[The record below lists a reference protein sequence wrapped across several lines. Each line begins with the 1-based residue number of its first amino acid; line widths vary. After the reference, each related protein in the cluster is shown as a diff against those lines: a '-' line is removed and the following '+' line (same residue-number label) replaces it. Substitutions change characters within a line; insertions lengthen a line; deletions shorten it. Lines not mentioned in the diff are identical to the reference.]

1 MKKSCIIFL
10 LLCAAVI
17 SAKAQLKIH
26 SNGYL
31 TFNTDTS
38 TPLSPV
44 SLNYDGNLDSFL
56 AYYGSKRFSYA
67 VTTNNTY
74 TVSFVNKCNNNGDMR
89 VSTHMYSR
97 SNEGA
102 TPHPNQVG
110 IGGWG
115 RTENL
120 PYAVGLLGNII
131 ATTGGA
137 GIMGA
142 YDSTIPSASLLGN
155 NHYAG
160 YFIGNV
166 NTTGNLVASG
176 SIQGTVLGTSA
187 ASASEARSLSEIYGD
202 DIAGVLSGLEAYSC
216 PSALEAKTAEVEQ
229 IELDDSTIVSITSQD
244 WHGEHAR
251 QTREHSHFALDSRQL
266 AKVLPDLVYTSEDG
280 TESINYLELVP
291 LLVRCI
297 NELNTRLSAL
307 DGGASIKPVSAR
319 SETTASQV
327 LSIGST
333 TDTNEVVLYQNRP
346 NPFTAQTEIRF
357 SLPED
362 APQAFIYI
370 FNMSGNMLRQIPV
383 DTNMR
388 SVTISGGEFPAGIYL
403 YSLVVGGKEIDT
415 KRMILSK

>member
-1 MKKSCIIFL
+1 MKKICIIFV
-10 LLCAAVI
+10 LLCIALI
-17 SAKAQLKIH
+17 SAKAQLKLH

-31 TFNTDTS
+31 TFNTNTS

-44 SLNYDGNLDSFL
+44 SLNYNGNPDSFL

-67 VTTNNTY
+67 VTTNNY
-74 TVSFVNKCNNNGDMR
+74 FTVSFVNKCNDNGNMI
-89 VSTHMYSR
+89 VSTNMYSR
-97 SNEGA
+97 LNEGA

-137 GIMGA
+137 GIVAA
-142 YDSTIPSASLLGN
+142 YDSIMPSTSLLGN
-155 NHYAG
+155 NRYAG
-160 YFIGNV
+160 FFIGNV
-166 NTTGNLVASG
+166 NSTGNLVASG

-187 ASASEARSLSEIYGD
+187 AGASEARSLSEIYGD
-202 DIAGVLSGLEAYSC
+202 DIVGVLSGLEAYSC

-229 IELDDSTIVSITSQD
+229 IELDDSTIVTITSQD

-307 DGGASIKPVSAR
+307 DGGASIKPASAR

-327 LSIGST
+327 LSMGST
-333 TDTNEVVLYQNRP
+333 TDTSQAVLYQNTP

-357 SLPED
+357 SLPDD
-362 APQAFIYI
+362 ATNACICI
-370 FNMSGNMLRQIPV
+370 FDMTGKLLKKLPISS
-383 DTNMR
+383 DFD
-388 SVTISGGEFPAGIYL
+388 SVTVNGYELGEGIYL
-403 YSLVVGGKEIDT
+403 YSLVVNSQEVDT
-415 KRMILSK
+415 KRMILTK